1 MPTRHTRG
9 FRSVVHRS
17 DHFGNHGE
25 RLGIIVE
32 EEYEEFA
39 DIFLGTPCPAT
50 ARQFTRPWNG
60 DLVRYDEV
68 MDVFGILDCD
78 RFIKTCY
85 RPDPV
90 YHGEASNLEYYL
102 SEEAKT

>member
-1 MPTRHTRG
+1 M
-9 FRSVVHRS
+9 
-17 DHFGNHGE
+17 
-25 RLGIIVE
+25 GIW
-32 EEYEEFA
+32 Y
-39 DIFLGTPCPAT
+39 G
-50 ARQFTRPWNG
+50 
-60 DLVRYDEV
+60 YDEV